1 MAAAVRNVLEAL
13 DGRRAS
19 DPSDGVVSR
28 AQIAQVLV
36 ASLTS
41 AAADHKSLELVAE
54 HGPAQAEST
63 RELGTG
69 CT

>member
-19 DPSDGVVSR
+19 DPSDGVVAR

>member
-13 DGRRAS
+13 DGRWAS
-19 DPSDGVVSR
+19 DPSDGVVAR